1 MLTIS
6 GIGSAA
12 GAADYYGADDY
23 YTTGEADSPGLE
35 WGGKAAK
42 SLGFT
47 GAAAPDQFRQ
57 VLEGSH
63 CALQSDATPHPDR
76 RSGWDL
82 TFSAPKSVSLA
93 ILVGGDQRLD
103 RAHDRAVD
111 RAMVYVEKH
120 FAVTRQR
127 RNGSIEQ
134 VPTGNLLYAKTV
146 HGTSRHGDPQ
156 RHTHVV
162 LANATVEPG
171 TRKVRAL
178 ETLHLYKHRQ
188 LVGRVYQ
195 AELAKEALALGYDV
209 RRDVD
214 RGTFELAQVSRKDI
228 ETFSRRHEQIQ
239 ATMKAEEAR
248 RGRRL
253 NGAEREAAALRNRP
267 RKLDTSRYELTTRWQ
282 EQAKAI
288 GLTQKLVQSEKGR
301 AGSDVTSLVSGG
313 VSETKS
319 RFFSVWLRMIRRA
332 PGGADPYASLVGER
346 NRDFDAR
353 QAVSFG
359 IQVAEEGGAVFSRHE
374 VVRRAMDIAK
384 AGMTVD
390 RLEREV
396 GLLLKDGRLKAAGEP
411 VRGEMTTARALTLE
425 RGVVDLV
432 LEGRYAA
439 RPLVSDGRANAL
451 LDDRRLAANG
461 FSLRDEQREAA
472 RHILTSP
479 DRYVGVQ
486 GLAGVGKTAMCCTVN
501 DIVVGE
507 GGQIVGL
514 APTHQAVKALQD
526 GAGIASSTLESFLHR
541 HERAPV
547 SGSASAPSE
556 TEPRDWSK
564 AALLVDEASMLSN
577 SQCERLMRVSEALG
591 VQRVVFMGD
600 ERQLGSPEAGAPWRL
615 MLANGLSAARMT
627 EIQRQRDPQTRDAV
641 MSLAQGA
648 HRQAFVSLGA
658 SVVEV
663 GIRSS
668 EAQLAQ
674 AAFVAWREERGNDRD
689 AAVIVPTNALRERAS
704 SLIRTELVND
714 GTLKGD
720 PMAAQVLSKV
730 RMTRTEAFRT
740 ESYREGQI
748 LVLHQGLKA
757 SGLQRDEQVSLVGR
771 DGRNNQLMVERTDG
785 TRTSIDLQAMQSQ
798 RKLKFDAFEP
808 RSLDVRSGEA
818 LTWERSAADR
828 GIRTGDRFTVEH
840 IDGDRW
846 TIRKATGETQELRS
860 SDPALRF
867 VSYAYAE
874 TADRSQGSTY
884 ESVVAVLASTQG
896 EAANQARAYVQVS
909 RTADKL
915 TFVTDNLTQLA
926 RALDRQTGV
935 NTVASHELASMV
947 RASEISPVVELG
959 KAEEIAP
966 RVDRDD
972 GKEMGFDKE
981 RGVSREEFSL

>member
-6 GIGSAA
+6 GIGSAG

-47 GAAAPDQFRQ
+47 GVAEPDQFRQ

-111 RAMVYVEKH
+111 RAMTYVEKH

-171 TRKVRAL
+171 SRKVRAL

-209 RRDVD
+209 RRDVN
-214 RGTFELAQVSRKDI
+214 RGTFELAQVSRRDI
-228 ETFSRRHEQIQ
+228 EAFSRRHEQIQ
-239 ATMKAEEAR
+239 ATMKAEETR
-248 RGRRL
+248 RGRPL

-267 RKLDTSRYELTTRWQ
+267 RKLDTSRDELTLRWQ

-288 GLTQKLVQSEKGR
+288 GLDQKLVQGEKGR

-319 RFFSVWLRMIRRA
+319 RFLSVWLRMIRRA

-359 IQVAEEGGAVFSRHE
+359 IQVAEEGAAVFSRHE
-374 VVRRAMDIAK
+374 IVRRAMDVAK
-384 AGMTVD
+384 AGMTAD

-425 RGVVDLV
+425 RGVVDRV
-432 LEGRYAA
+432 QEGRYAA

-461 FSLRDEQREAA
+461 FVLRDEQREAA

-486 GLAGVGKTAMCCTVN
+486 GSAGVGKTAMCRTVN
-501 DIVVGE
+501 DVVVGE

-526 GAGIASSTLESFLHR
+526 GTGIASSTLESFLYR
-541 HERAPV
+541 HERAPL
-547 SGSASAPSE
+547 SGIARASS
-556 TEPRDWSK
+556 EPRDWSK

-627 EIQRQRDPQTRDAV
+627 EIQRQRDPQIRDAV

-648 HRQAFVSLGA
+648 HRQAFSALGA

-674 AAFVAWREERGNDRD
+674 AAFVAWREERGNDRE
-689 AAVIVPTNALRERAS
+689 AAVIVPTNALRERIS
-704 SLIRTELVND
+704 SLIRTELVSD

-720 PMAAQVLSKV
+720 PTAAQVLSKV
-730 RMTRTEAFRT
+730 RMTRAEAFRA

-748 LVLHQGLKA
+748 LVLHQGVKA
-757 SGLQRDEQVSLVGR
+757 SSLKRDEQVSVVGR
-771 DGRNNQLMVERTDG
+771 DDRNNLLMVARADG
-785 TRTSIDLQAMQSQ
+785 ARTSLDLQAMQHQ
-798 RKLKFDAFEP
+798 RKLKFDAYDP

-828 GIRTGDRFTVEH
+828 GIRTGDRFTVER

-846 TIRKATGETQELRS
+846 TIRTSTGGMQELRS

-909 RTADKL
+909 RTAGKL
-915 TFVTDNLTQLA
+915 TFVTDNLNQLA

-935 NTVASHELASMV
+935 NTIASHELASLV
-947 RASEISPVVELG
+947 RASEIPSVVELG
-959 KAEEIAP
+959 KTEATAP

-972 GKEMGFDKE
+972 EKEKGFDKE
-981 RGVSREEFSL
+981 RGFSREEYSL